1 MNEELCHNQ
10 NYTPSSPCTPSD
22 ESIIHQTC
30 LHNNVISINSMVKLL
45 FVTLAMLSVQ
55 PTQSFMASTNK
66 SQPIPTTLLHQRQ
79 TTLSPLA
86 AAVLDPSPSSY
97 EMSNFAQR
105 MKNLIKKDSQKT
117 KRPPTPEGTPSN
129 LIRLTT
135 LQEFKQVVGDE
146 KDKLVVVRWY
156 APWCKACKA
165 IAPSFYRLAS
175 TFPNVIFV
183 DVPVTP
189 DNANLHQGLGV
200 PSLPYSHIY
209 HPTGRLVEELKI
221 SRKHFPFFAKTLK
234 TYVDRECNVDYDD
247 SNGVLIRPFVPFSN
261 TDEDKD
267 NNNN

>member
-1 MNEELCHNQ
+1 MNEELYHNQ

-156 APWCKACKA
+156 APWCKVRNMIVLVGGTVVHTPIVA
-165 IAPSFYRLAS
+165 IAFTVFIVYSF
-175 TFPNVIFV
+175 
-183 DVPVTP
+183 
-189 DNANLHQGLGV
+189 NLIIILYHFFSLGM
-200 PSLPYSHIY
+200 
-209 HPTGRLVEELKI
+209 
-221 SRKHFPFFAKTLK
+221 
-234 TYVDRECNVDYDD
+234 
-247 SNGVLIRPFVPFSN
+247 
-261 TDEDKD
+261 
-267 NNNN
+267 